1 MRAIFLGD
9 EASAAAYRLAGV
21 EARTAPPGEEAA
33 SLSAARGSAVLVLV
47 AASVAAR
54 LPAPLLRA
62 ACAGVA
68 PLVVVVPDLGGDGRL
83 PDLSAR
89 LRRQLGLVEERD
101 AARGGRA
108 SG

>member
-21 EARTAPPGEEAA
+21 EARTVPPGGEAD
-33 SLSAARGSAVLVLV
+33 SLAAARDAAALVLV
-47 AASVAAR
+47 GASVAAR

-62 ACAGVA
+62 ASAGVA
-68 PLVVVVPDLGGDGRL
+68 PLVVVVPDLGGDGAV
-83 PDLSAR
+83 PDLGVR

-101 AARGGRA
+101 AARDGRA
-108 SG
+108 SR